1 MSRAFPRSLRGFSRA
16 RLLAAALEWS
26 ACCCCY
32 EDGRYCCRY
41 ISFFSRAF
49 AFAFCAE
56 NKQKKKKKK
65 SLRPKKR
72 GGDRTPPRT
81 FCKAFVRYSYYLPS
95 SCCVLTLDEESVF
108 RASCIETCTKGIAD
122 LMCLSVCLLPQ

>member
-1 MSRAFPRSLRGFSRA
+1 MR
-16 RLLAAALEWS
+16 AAAATRTVGTAAGTSLL
-26 ACCCCY
+26 
-32 EDGRYCCRY
+32 
-41 ISFFSRAF
+41 FSRAF
-49 AFAFCAE
+49 DFAFCAE

-65 SLRPKKR
+65 KSLRPKKR
-72 GGDRTPPRT
+72 GADRTPPRT